1 MKKIKILVGKLTVE
15 ATLNATKTAEA
26 VYAKLPINATTNI
39 WGEEIYFTIPVKCP
53 AENPKALVELGDLCY
68 WVPGKAF
75 CIFFGPTPSSC
86 KGEIRPASPVNV
98 IGKID
103 LDFVE
108 SLKTIGDGV
117 KISVIKAEGSD

>member
-1 MKKIKILVGKLTVE
+1 MKKIKILVGNLTVD
-15 ATLNATKTAEA
+15 AVLNDTSTAEA
-26 VYAKLPINATTNI
+26 VYAELPIEAKTSI
-39 WGEEIYFTIPVKCP
+39 WGEEIYFTIPVKCR

-75 CIFFGPTPSSC
+75 CVFFGPTPSSC

-103 LDFVE
+103 LCFVE
-108 SLKTIGDGV
+108 PLKAIGDGM
-117 KISVIKAEGSD
+117 KITITKAE